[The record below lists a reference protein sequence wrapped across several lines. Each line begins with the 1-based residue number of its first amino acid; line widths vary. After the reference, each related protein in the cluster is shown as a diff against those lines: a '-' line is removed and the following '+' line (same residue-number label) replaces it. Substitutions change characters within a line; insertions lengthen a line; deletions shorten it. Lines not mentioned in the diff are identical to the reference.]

1 MKPRKTATVF
11 AALALSAA
19 LVSACATERGGD
31 VGVPVSGNGS
41 GGAQAVAPAAT
52 NATFGTL
59 ASPCGAGDAKGTT
72 DQGVTDT
79 EIKIGYGDDRGF
91 AQSPGLNK
99 EMSDAVA
106 AMIDWCNGQGGI
118 NGRKVVGTDYDAAMT
133 QANTVMQEAC
143 RSQFMMVGYGF
154 AMDQTAEQ
162 TRVACNMAAVPG
174 FTVSPDAANGPMT
187 YQGVPFPVDYANGS
201 GLFQVAELNPELKDG
216 LDLVGSTMPTIISS
230 LGKVRSI
237 ADAADYRLKDC
248 GVALNYQGEPT
259 YVPFAE
265 KFKQCGV
272 TALWTSR
279 SPVPNEFNFFKALDQ
294 VGVKAQIIGEA
305 TWYGAAAK
313 QFNAGSGVLDGLK
326 AGMTFQMME
335 NADAAPAVGQYLR
348 LVTDKGGKTAL
359 LGMQSASSFLLW
371 ATAAKECGS
380 DLTRQCMITE
390 LSKVHDWTAGG
401 LHAATD
407 PGRNMPSQCG
417 LLVELRGDT
426 YTQAFPAK
434 RGEFTCDPRY
444 LVKTEPSTWGTELNG
459 NRISTKY
466 LNPNV
471 ITPQV

>member
-1 MKPRKTATVF
+1 MKPPKTAKLV

-19 LVSACATERGGD
+19 LVSACATERAGD
-31 VGVPVSGNGS
+31 AGVPMSGSGS
-41 GGAQAVAPAAT
+41 GGAQSTAT
-52 NATFGTL
+52 SASNAKFGTL
-59 ASPCGAGDAKGTT
+59 ASPCGEGDAKGAT

-99 EMSDAVA
+99 EMSDAVS
-106 AMIDWCNGQGGI
+106 AMIDWCNEQGGI
-118 NGRKVVGTDYDAAMT
+118 NGRTIVGTDYDAAMT

-143 RSQFMMVGYGF
+143 RSEFMMVGHGF

-201 GLFQVAELNPELKDG
+201 GLFQVAELNPDLKDG

-230 LGKVRSI
+230 LGKVASI
-237 ADAADYRLKDC
+237 ADAAGYTLKDC
-248 GVALNYQGEPT
+248 GVTINYQGEPS

-265 KFKQCGV
+265 KYKQCGV
-272 TALWTSR
+272 EALWTSR
-279 SPVPNEFNFFKALDQ
+279 SPVPHEFNFFKALDQ
-294 VGVKAQIIGEA
+294 VGLDAQFVGEA
-305 TWYGAAAK
+305 TWYGTAAK

-326 AGMTFQMME
+326 AGMTFQMLE
-335 NADAAPAVGQYLR
+335 NADTVPAVKQYTD
-348 LVTDKGGKTAL
+348 LVSEQGGKTAL
-359 LGMQSASSFLLW
+359 LGMQAASSFLLW
-371 ATAAKECGS
+371 ATAANECGT
-380 DLTRQCMITE
+380 DLTRQCMVTE
-390 LSKVHDWTAGG
+390 LSNVHDWTAGG

-407 PGRNMPSQCG
+407 PGKNMPSQCG
-417 LLVELRGDT
+417 LLVELNGDT

-434 RGEFTCDPRY
+434 KGEFTCDPAY
-444 LVKTEPSTWGTELNG
+444 LVKTDPATWGTELG
-459 NRISTKY
+459 PDRISTKY
-466 LNPNV
+466 LGPNV

>member
-1 MKPRKTATVF
+1 MKPRTSAKLV

-31 VGVPVSGNGS
+31 VGIPTSGGS
-41 GGAQAVAPAAT
+41 GDAQAASNSDT
-52 NATFGTL
+52 QFGTL
-59 ASPCGAGDAKGTT
+59 DSPCGDGDASGAT

-79 EIKIGYGDDRGF
+79 EIKIGYGDDRGY

-99 EMSDAVA
+99 EMSDAVS
-106 AMIDWCNGQGGI
+106 AMIDWCNEQGGI
-118 NGRKVVGTDYDAAMT
+118 NGRTIVGTDYDAAMT
-133 QANTVMQEAC
+133 NANTVMQEAC
-143 RSQFMMVGYGF
+143 RSEFMMVGHGF

-237 ADAADYRLKDC
+237 AEAAGYTPKDC
-248 GVALNYQGEPT
+248 GVTLNYQGEPS

-265 KFKQCGV
+265 KYKQCGV
-272 TALWTSR
+272 EALWTSR

-294 VGVKAQIIGEA
+294 VGLDAQIVGEA
-305 TWYGAAAK
+305 TWYGTAAK
-313 QFNAGSGVLDGLK
+313 QFNADSGILDGLK
-326 AGMTFQMME
+326 AGMTFQMLE
-335 NADAAPAVGQYLR
+335 NADESPAVRKYVE
-348 LVTDKGGKTAL
+348 LVEAEGGKTAL
-359 LGMQSASSFLLW
+359 LGMQAASSFLLW
-371 ATAAKECGS
+371 ATAADECGS

-390 LSKVHDWTAGG
+390 LSQVHDWDAGG

-407 PGRNMPSQCG
+407 PGKNMPSECG
-417 LLVELRGDT
+417 LLVELNGDT
-426 YTQAFPAK
+426 YTQAFPAEK
-434 RGEFTCDPRY
+434 GEFACDSAY
-444 LVKTEPSTWGTELNG
+444 LVKTDPSTWGTELG
-459 NRISTKY
+459 PDRISTKY
-466 LNPNV
+466 LGPNV